1 MRRGNLN
8 KISYILIVISAIFT
22 IISYVADQ
30 LVVRYEN
37 KLRINKFNYQNLD
50 TEIKSLSFISKG
62 LSNLEVESTVIV
74 GRELRE
80 RNFWIKNL
88 ILFESEKKRF
98 INHKK
103 KIDIFMKE
111 DFPIYNIKWR
121 AEQSTIDLID
131 KLVEIRNSFKNI
143 FNDNIFDNIDFFSI
157 DEFNDVLSGNNW
169 FKNNPEKFFNLKN
182 WDDLTSLL
190 SNTELNDK
198 DLKDWAD
205 IRNFRLLA
213 TEILYNEIKK
223 IEPVIKYLD
232 NIIEDKEY
240 DLEIL
245 FFETKKINSFKNYF
259 ILIGIISQILT
270 LFFLLI
276 LFRYLIKEKVI

>member
-8 KISYILIVISAIFT
+8 KTSYILIVISAIFT

-37 KLRINKFNYQNLD
+37 KLRLNKFNYQNLD
-50 TEIKSLSFISKG
+50 TEIKSLSFISNG
-62 LSNLEVESTVIV
+62 LTNLNVESTVIV

-103 KIDIFMKE
+103 KIDIFFNE
-111 DFPIYNIKWR
+111 DFAINILKWR
-121 AEQSTIDLID
+121 AVESTIDLID
-131 KLVEIRNSFKNI
+131 KFVEIRNSYKNI
-143 FNDNIFDNIDFFSI
+143 FNENVFNNINFFSI

-169 FKNNPEKFFNLKN
+169 FKNNPEKFYNLKN

-190 SNTELNDK
+190 NNTEINDR

-205 IRNFRLLA
+205 IRNWRLLA
-213 TEILYNEIKK
+213 TEKLYNETKK
-223 IEPVIKYLD
+223 IAPVIEYLD
-232 NIIEDKEY
+232 KLIEDKEY

-245 FFETKKINSFKNYF
+245 FFETKKLNSFKNYF
-259 ILIGIISQILT
+259 VLTGIISQILT

-276 LFRYLIKEKVI
+276 LFRYLIKEKII

>member
-8 KISYILIVISAIFT
+8 KTSYILIVISAIFT

-37 KLRINKFNYQNLD
+37 KLRLNKFNYQNLD
-50 TEIKSLSFISKG
+50 TEIKSLSFISNG
-62 LSNLEVESTVIV
+62 LTNLNVESTVIV

-103 KIDIFMKE
+103 KIDIFINE
-111 DFPIYNIKWR
+111 DFPIYNVKWR

-131 KLVEIRNSFKNI
+131 KVVEIRNSYKNI
-143 FNDNIFDNIDFFSI
+143 FNENVFNNINFFSI

-169 FKNNPEKFFNLKN
+169 FKNNPEKFYNLKN

-190 SNTELNDK
+190 NNTEINDR

-205 IRNFRLLA
+205 IRNWRLLA
-213 TEILYNEIKK
+213 TEKLYNETKK
-223 IEPVIKYLD
+223 IAPVIEYLD
-232 NIIEDKEY
+232 KLIEDKEY

-245 FFETKKINSFKNYF
+245 FFETKKLNSFKNYF
-259 ILIGIISQILT
+259 VLTGIISQILT

-276 LFRYLIKEKVI
+276 LFRYLIKEKII

>member
-8 KISYILIVISAIFT
+8 KTSYILIVISAIFT

-37 KLRINKFNYQNLD
+37 KLRLNKFNYQNLD
-50 TEIKSLSFISKG
+50 TEIKSLSFISNG
-62 LSNLEVESTVIV
+62 LTNLNVESTVIV

-103 KIDIFMKE
+103 KIDIFFNE
-111 DFPIYNIKWR
+111 DFAINILKWR
-121 AEQSTIDLID
+121 AVESTIDLID
-131 KLVEIRNSFKNI
+131 KFGEIRNSYKNI
-143 FNDNIFDNIDFFSI
+143 FNENVFNNINFFSI

-169 FKNNPEKFFNLKN
+169 FKNNPEKFYNLKN

-190 SNTELNDK
+190 NNTEINDR

-205 IRNFRLLA
+205 IRNWRLLA
-213 TEILYNEIKK
+213 TEKLYNETKK
-223 IEPVIKYLD
+223 IAPVIEYLD
-232 NIIEDKEY
+232 KLIEDKEY

-245 FFETKKINSFKNYF
+245 FFETKKLNSFKNYF
-259 ILIGIISQILT
+259 VLTGIISQILT

-276 LFRYLIKEKVI
+276 LFRYLIKEKII

>member
-8 KISYILIVISAIFT
+8 KTSYILIVISAIFT

-37 KLRINKFNYQNLD
+37 KLRLNKFNYQNLD
-50 TEIKSLSFISKG
+50 TEIKSLSFISNG
-62 LSNLEVESTVIV
+62 LTNLNVESTVIV

-103 KIDIFMKE
+103 KIDIFINE
-111 DFPIYNIKWR
+111 DFPIYNVKWR
-121 AEQSTIDLID
+121 AVESTIDLID
-131 KLVEIRNSFKNI
+131 KFVEIRNSYKNI
-143 FNDNIFDNIDFFSI
+143 FNENVFNNINFFSI

-169 FKNNPEKFFNLKN
+169 FKNNPEKFYNLKN

-190 SNTELNDK
+190 NNTELNDR

-205 IRNFRLLA
+205 IRNFRLL
-213 TEILYNEIKK
+213 TSEKLYNEIRK
-223 IEPVIKYLD
+223 IGPVIKYLD
-232 NIIEDKEY
+232 KLIEDKEY

-245 FFETKKINSFKNYF
+245 FFETKKLNSFKNYF
-259 ILIGIISQILT
+259 VLTGIISQILT

-276 LFRYLIKEKVI
+276 LFRYLIKEKII

>member
-8 KISYILIVISAIFT
+8 KTSYILIVISAIFT

-37 KLRINKFNYQNLD
+37 KLRLNKFNYQNLD
-50 TEIKSLSFISKG
+50 TEIKSLSFISNG
-62 LSNLEVESTVIV
+62 LTNLNVESTVIV

-103 KIDIFMKE
+103 KIDIFFNE
-111 DFPIYNIKWR
+111 DFAINILKWR
-121 AEQSTIDLID
+121 AVESTIDLID
-131 KLVEIRNSFKNI
+131 KFVEIRNSYKNI
-143 FNDNIFDNIDFFSI
+143 FNENVFNNINFFSI
-157 DEFNDVLSGNNW
+157 DEFNDVLSGNDW
-169 FKNNPEKFFNLKN
+169 FKNNPEKFYNLKN

-190 SNTELNDK
+190 NNTEINDR

-205 IRNFRLLA
+205 IRNWRLLA
-213 TEILYNEIKK
+213 TEKLYNETKK
-223 IEPVIKYLD
+223 IAPVIEYLD
-232 NIIEDKEY
+232 KLIEDKEY

-245 FFETKKINSFKNYF
+245 FFETKKLNSFKNYF
-259 ILIGIISQILT
+259 VLTGIISQILT

-276 LFRYLIKEKVI
+276 LFRYLIKEKII

>member
-8 KISYILIVISAIFT
+8 KTSYILIVISAIFT

-37 KLRINKFNYQNLD
+37 KLRLNKFNYQNLD
-50 TEIKSLSFISKG
+50 TEIKSLSFISNG
-62 LSNLEVESTVIV
+62 LTNLNVESTVIV

-103 KIDIFMKE
+103 KIDIFFNE
-111 DFPIYNIKWR
+111 DFAINILKWR
-121 AEQSTIDLID
+121 AVESTIDLID
-131 KLVEIRNSFKNI
+131 KFVEIRNSYKNI
-143 FNDNIFDNIDFFSI
+143 FNENVFNNINFFSI

-169 FKNNPEKFFNLKN
+169 FKNNPEKFYNLKN

-190 SNTELNDK
+190 NNTEINDR

-205 IRNFRLLA
+205 IRNWRLLA
-213 TEILYNEIKK
+213 TEKLYNETKK
-223 IEPVIKYLD
+223 IAPVIEYLD
-232 NIIEDKEY
+232 KLIEDKEY

-259 ILIGIISQILT
+259 VLTGIISQILT

-276 LFRYLIKEKVI
+276 LFRYLIKEKII